1 MIATSRETATSPG
14 EKRPPPLAGI
24 RVIDLTQVY
33 NGPYA
38 TYMMARNG
46 AEVIKIEPPGG
57 EHLRKRAG
65 GSALPFAM
73 LNGNKRSVMLD
84 LKTQEAVAAVLKLV
98 ETADVL
104 VENFTPGVMGRL
116 GLGWEVLRARNPRL
130 IYACSSG
137 YGIDG
142 PYRDYPAMDLSVQAM
157 SGIMGITGFP
167 EQPPVKAGATMC
179 DFIAGTHVYAGV
191 MTALFERERSGL
203 GQMVEIAMLETAY
216 FTLASNL
223 GTLFRTD
230 GTSREIGRTGNRH
243 GGMSICPYNV
253 YPASDGFI
261 AILCSNDKH
270 FFALMKALELP
281 ELGED
286 PRFALNKDRVA
297 AMEVVDAAIAA
308 RTAQLTKA
316 ELFERIMRH
325 RVPSAPVR
333 SLAEVMNDPHLHARG
348 ALRWLDHPEH
358 GRLVIAE
365 SPLRLHGNERAAYF
379 PSVPLGTDTAWGLRG
394 GVG

>member
-1 MIATSRETATSPG
+1 MNSDQSL
-14 EKRPPPLAGI
+14 RPAPLAGV

-57 EHLRKRAG
+57 EHLRRRSS
-65 GSALPFAM
+65 GSPLPFAM
-73 LNGNKRSVMLD
+73 LNGCKSSVVLD
-84 LKTQEAVAAVLKLV
+84 LKQANAVVAVLTLV
-98 ETADVL
+98 DTADVL
-104 VENFTPGVMGRL
+104 VENYTPGVMARL
-116 GLGWEVLRARNPRL
+116 GLGWDVLRARNPRL

-167 EQPPVKAGATMC
+167 DQPPVKAGATMC

-191 MTALFERERSGL
+191 LTALFERTRSGL
-203 GQMVEIAMLETAY
+203 GQMVEIAMLEAAY

-223 GTLFRTD
+223 GNLFRP
-230 GTSREIGRTGNRH
+230 GSPPGEGGEIGRTGNRH
-243 GGMSICPYNV
+243 GGLAICPYNV

-261 AILCSNDKH
+261 AILCSNDAH
-270 FFALMKALELP
+270 FAALMRALEMP
-281 ELGED
+281 ELGDD
-286 PRFALNKDRVA
+286 PALAGNAARVA
-297 AMEVVDAAIAA
+297 RMDWVDARIAA
-308 RTAQLTKA
+308 RTVRSSKH
-316 ELFERIMRH
+316 ELFAAIMQAH
-325 RVPSAPVR
+325 VPSAPVR
-333 SLAEVMNDPHLHARG
+333 SLSEVVHDAHLHQRG
-348 ALRWLDHPEH
+348 ALRWVEHPEH

-365 SPLRLHGNERAAYF
+365 SPLRLHGCAKPEYT
-379 PSVPLGTDTAWGLRG
+379 PSVPLGTDTVRILQP
-394 GVG
+394 

>member
-1 MIATSRETATSPG
+1 VSTAKTKSHDR
-14 EKRPPPLAGI
+14 RPPPLQGI

-73 LNGNKRSVMLD
+73 LNGNKRSMVLD
-84 LKTQEAVAAVLKLV
+84 LKTPEAVAAVLRLV
-98 ETADVL
+98 ESADVL

-116 GLGWEVLRARNPRL
+116 GMGWDVLRARNPRL

-157 SGIMGITGFP
+157 SGIMSNTGFADG
-167 EQPPVKAGATMC
+167 PPVKAGNTAC

-203 GQMVEIAMLETAY
+203 GQMVEIAMLEAAY
-216 FTLASNL
+216 FTLTSNL
-223 GTLFRTD
+223 GALFRE
-230 GTSREIGRTGNRH
+230 GGEGREIGRTGNRH

-253 YPASDGFI
+253 YPAADGFI

-270 FFALMKALELP
+270 FAALMKALELP
-281 ELGED
+281 ELGD
-286 PRFALNKDRVA
+286 NPHYALNKNRVA
-297 AMEVVDAAIAA
+297 HMDAIDAVIGA
-308 RTAQLTKA
+308 RTAQLSKE
-316 ELFERIMRH
+316 ELFARIMTAK
-325 RVPSAPVR
+325 VPSAPVR
-333 SLAEVMNDPHLHARG
+333 TLTEVVNDRHLHARG
-348 ALRWLDHPEH
+348 ALRWLEHPEH

-365 SPLRLHGNERAAYF
+365 TPLRLHGNERPAYL
-379 PSVPLGTDTAWGLRG
+379 PSVPLGQDTQAILDGLAQR
-394 GVG
+394 

>member
-1 MIATSRETATSPG
+1 VNATSPAA
-14 EKRPPPLAGI
+14 KRPPPLAGI

-65 GSALPFAM
+65 GAALPFAM
-73 LNGNKRSVMLD
+73 LNGNKRSVVLD
-84 LKTQEAVAAVLKLV
+84 LKTPAGVAAVLKLV
-98 ETADVL
+98 QTADVL

-116 GLGWEVLRARNPRL
+116 GMGYEVLRARNPRL

-142 PYRDYPAMDLSVQAM
+142 PYRDYPAMDLTVQAM

-167 EQPPVKAGATMC
+167 DQPPVKAGATMC
-179 DFIAGTHVYAGV
+179 DFIAGTHVYAAV
-191 MTALFERERSGL
+191 TTALFERTRSGL
-203 GQMVEIAMLETAY
+203 GQMVEVAMLEAAY
-216 FTLASNL
+216 FTLTSNL
-223 GTLFRTD
+223 GTLFAP
-230 GTSREIGRTGNRH
+230 GGEIGRTGNRH

-253 YPASDGFI
+253 YPAQDGFI

-270 FFALMKALELP
+270 FQSLMRALDIP
-281 ELGED
+281 ELAGD
-286 PRFALNKDRVA
+286 PRYALNKDRVA
-297 AMEVVDAAIAA
+297 DMDVIDAKIGAHTI
-308 RTAQLTKA
+308 RFDKA
-316 ELFERIMRH
+316 DLFARIMGEH
-325 RVPSAPVR
+325 VPCAPVR
-333 SLAEVMNDPHLHARG
+333 TLTEVLNDTHLHQRG
-348 ALRWLDHPEH
+348 ALRWFEHPEH

-365 SPLRLHGNERAAYF
+365 SPLRMHGCERADYV
-379 PSVPLGTDTAWGLRG
+379 PSVPLGQDTEAVLAAL
-394 GVG
+394 

>member
-1 MIATSRETATSPG
+1 MSNIVTATRT
-14 EKRPPPLAGI
+14 EAKRPPPLAGI

-84 LKTQEAVAAVLKLV
+84 LKTPEAVAAVLKLT

-116 GLGWEVLRARNPRL
+116 GLGWDVLRARNPRL

-167 EQPPVKAGATMC
+167 DQPPVKAGATMC
-179 DFIAGTHVYAGV
+179 DFIAGTHVYAAV
-191 MTALFERERSGL
+191 MTALYERSRSGL
-203 GQMVEIAMLETAY
+203 GQMVEIAMLEAAY
-216 FTLASNL
+216 FTLTSNL
-223 GTLFRTD
+223 GTLFRE
-230 GTSREIGRTGNRH
+230 GGGEIGRTGNRH

-253 YPASDGFI
+253 YPAADGFL

-270 FFALMKALELP
+270 FSSLMKALEMP
-281 ELGED
+281 ELGDD
-286 PRFALNKDRVA
+286 PAYALNKDRVA
-297 AMEVVDAAIAA
+297 AMDFIDAKISA
-308 RTAQLTKA
+308 RTAQLTKE
-316 ELFERIMRH
+316 ELFARIMRH
-325 RVPSAPVR
+325 HVPSAPVR
-333 SLAEVMNDPHLHARG
+333 TLTEVINDAHLHARG
-348 ALRWLDHPEH
+348 ALRWYEHPQH

-365 SPLRLHGNERAAYF
+365 SPLRMHGNERAEYT
-379 PSVPLGTDTAWGLRG
+379 PSVPLGQDTKAVLDSLKSA
-394 GVG
+394 

>member
-1 MIATSRETATSPG
+1 MSAPTTA
-14 EKRPPPLAGI
+14 KRKPPLDGI

-73 LNGNKRSVMLD
+73 LNGNKRSMELD
-84 LKTQEAVAAVLKLV
+84 LKTPEAIEAVLKLADS
-98 ETADVL
+98 ADVI
-104 VENFTPGVMGRL
+104 VENFTPGVMARL
-116 GLGWEVLRARNPRL
+116 GLGYEVLQARNPRL

-142 PYRDYPAMDLSVQAM
+142 PYRDYPAMDLSIQAM
-157 SGIMGITGFP
+157 SGIMGVTGFP
-167 EQPPVKAGATMC
+167 DGPPVKSGSTAC

-203 GQMVEIAMLETAY
+203 GQMVEIAMLEAAY
-216 FTLASNL
+216 FTLTSNI
-223 GTLFRTD
+223 GALFSE
-230 GTSREIGRTGNRH
+230 GGGPPGGRTGNRH

-253 YPASDGFI
+253 YPAADGFI

-270 FFALMKALELP
+270 FVSLMKALEMP
-281 ELGED
+281 ELGND
-286 PRFALNKDRVA
+286 PRYALNKNRVA
-297 AMEVVDAAIAA
+297 AMDSIDAQIAA
-308 RTAQLTKA
+308 RTAQFSKA
-316 ELFERIMRH
+316 DLFARIMRH
-325 RVPSAPVR
+325 HVPSAPVR
-333 SLAEVMNDPHLHARG
+333 GLQEVIDDPHLHARG
-348 ALRWLDHPEH
+348 ALRWFDHPQH
-358 GRLVIAE
+358 GRLVLAE
-365 SPLRLHGNERAAYF
+365 SPLRLHGNERPDYT
-379 PSVPLGTDTAWGLRG
+379 PSVPIGTDTQAILDSLMG
-394 GVG
+394 

>member
-1 MIATSRETATSPG
+1 VVATHATG
-14 EKRPPPLAGI
+14 TKRPPPLAGI

-38 TYMMARNG
+38 TYLMARNG

-73 LNGNKRSVMLD
+73 LNGNKRSMVLD
-84 LKTQEAVAAVLKLV
+84 LKTPDAVAAVLKLV

-116 GLGWEVLRARNPRL
+116 GIGWEVLHQRNPRL

-157 SGIMGITGFP
+157 SGIMNSTGFP
-167 EQPPVKAGATMC
+167 DGPPVKAGNTGC
-179 DFIAGTHVYAGV
+179 DFIAGTHVYGAV
-191 MTALFERERSGL
+191 MTALFERERSGQ
-203 GQMVEIAMLETAY
+203 GQMVEIAMLEAAY
-216 FTLASNL
+216 FTLTSNL
-223 GTLFRTD
+223 GALFRA
-230 GTSREIGRTGNRH
+230 GAEGQEIGRTGNRH

-253 YPASDGFI
+253 YPASDGYV

-270 FFALMKALELP
+270 FAALMKALDLP
-281 ELGED
+281 ELGD
-286 PRFALNKDRVA
+286 NPHYALNKNRVA
-297 AMEVVDAAIAA
+297 HMEAIDTIIGA
-308 RTAQLTKA
+308 RTAQLTKE
-316 ELFERIMRH
+316 ELFSRIMKAK
-325 RVPSAPVR
+325 VPSAPVR
-333 SLAEVMNDPHLHARG
+333 TLTEVIEDPHLHKRG
-348 ALRWLDHPEH
+348 ALRWIDHPEH

-365 SPLRLHGNERAAYF
+365 TPLRLHGNARPEYR
-379 PSVPLGTDTAWGLRG
+379 PSVPLGQDTQAILDSLG
-394 GVG
+394 